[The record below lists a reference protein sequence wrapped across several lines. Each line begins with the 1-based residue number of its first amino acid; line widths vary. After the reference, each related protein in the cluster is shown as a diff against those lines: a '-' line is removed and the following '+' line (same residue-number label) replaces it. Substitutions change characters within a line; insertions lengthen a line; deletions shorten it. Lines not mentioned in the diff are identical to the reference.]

1 MINKINIENHFRG
14 NYSNFY
20 SKFLP
25 SLKTTGVNK
34 LMAICPFHDDRKPS
48 LSIDN
53 SSGLFHCFGCD
64 ASGSIF
70 DFYAKMNGLNT
81 KSDFPKILEGIAQD
95 FGITE
100 GHKTKKAKVV
110 ARYDYHDE
118 AGNLLFQQERL
129 EPKAFRFRRPD
140 RNRKWIYKKDD
151 VRIVPYHLPEII
163 KSADILIAEGEK
175 DADKLIALGF
185 TATTNPFGAGKW
197 PEDFG
202 EYFNDKNVTLIHD
215 NDEPGRQHMHKVANN
230 LQGHAASIRW
240 LDLPDLP
247 EKGDVS
253 DFIESFSSKEE
264 AAEKLAI
271 LIEGAEE
278 YKIPDTISDQTF
290 NPDAEQ
296 DSVDHSIEDDINN
309 VVQKYNEKHA
319 VIMVGGKCL
328 ILNEINDPAFNRPDI
343 SFSSTGDFKT
353 YYQNKKIQRIRNDK
367 VVQLRTA
374 DLWLD
379 STARKQYEGIVF
391 DPSQKSSSAYYNL
404 YRGLAVKPI
413 SGSWERMQK
422 HIHEIICSGD
432 DESFRY
438 VMAWLARIV
447 QDPGGKR
454 PGVVIVLRGKQG
466 TGKGCFANNFGAIFG
481 NHFLHIISYSLLAGR
496 FNSHF
501 KDALLVFVDEG
512 YWRGDKE
519 AEGAL
524 KGLVTEDYITI
535 EAKHKDA
542 FNIKNHANFIFASN
556 SDWIV
561 PASME
566 ERRFFTI
573 DVSDK
578 RIGDRPYFKS
588 LFGEMENGG
597 REAMLYDLLRYD
609 IHNYDLLTF
618 PRSEALADQI
628 LHSMSSVI
636 KFWFEQLRDGCF
648 SCRSEKLQEHAIAY
662 WPDSISCKVLYDLY
676 IDFAITIGERERP
689 IQRQFG
695 KQLKDVCPGIKRKKF
710 NREWH
715 YYLPEL
721 AVCRENFESK
731 IKNKFDWDSD
741 NDGTEGM
748 VEI

>member
-1 MINKINIENHFRG
+1 MDRKTIENYFGGDYTKLYSAYIPSIKNIG
-14 NYSNFY
+14 NEQMSA
-20 SKFLP
+20 L
-25 SLKTTGVNK
+25 
-34 LMAICPFHDDRKPS
+34 CPFHDDRNPS
-48 LSIDN
+48 LSIN
-53 SSGLFHCFGCD
+53 KTTGLFHCFGC
-64 ASGSIF
+64 GQEGNIY
-70 DFYAKMNGLNT
+70 DFYASINNLDT
-81 KSDFPKILEGIAQD
+81 KSDFPKILNGIAQE
-95 FGITE
+95 FGIPDSTRKE
-100 GHKTKKAKVV
+100 KPKVI
-110 ARYDYHDE
+110 ARYDYKDE
-118 AGNLLFQQERL
+118 SGNLLYQIEKFK
-129 EPKAFRFRRPD
+129 PKSFKIRQPD
-140 RNRKWIYKKDD
+140 GKGGWLYKKDN
-151 VRIVPYHLPEII
+151 VRIVPYHLPEIRNASKI
-163 KSADILIAEGEK
+163 IIVEGEK
-175 DADKLIALGF
+175 DADKLIALGI

-197 PEDFG
+197 LDDFRQ
-202 EYFNDKNVTLIHD
+202 YFEGKKVILISD
-215 NDEPGRQHMHKVANN
+215 NDEPGRQHMHKVANS
-230 LQGHAASIRW
+230 LQGQAASIRW

-247 EKGDVS
+247 EKGDIS

-278 YKIPDTISDQTF
+278 YKIPDIISDQTF
-290 NPDAEQ
+290 NSDSEQ
-296 DSVDHSIEDDINN
+296 NSAGNSIEDDINDA
-309 VVQKYNEKHA
+309 VQKYNEKHA

-328 ILNEINDPAFNRPDI
+328 ILNEIIDPTFDRPDI
-343 SFSSTGDFKT
+343 SFSSTHDFKT
-353 YYQNKKIQRIRNDK
+353 YYQNKKIQFIRNDK
-367 VVQLRTA
+367 VVHVRTA

-404 YRGLAVKPI
+404 YRGLAVKSI
-413 SGSWERMQK
+413 SGSWERMK
-422 HIHEIICSGD
+422 NHIHEIICSGD

-438 VMAWLARIV
+438 IMAWLARIV
-447 QDPGGKR
+447 QYPGGKR

-524 KGLVTEDYITI
+524 KGLITEDYITI

-578 RIGDRPYFKS
+578 RIGDRQYFKS
-588 LFGEMENGG
+588 LFEEMENGG

-609 IHNYDLLTF
+609 IRDYDLLTF

-648 SCRSEKLQEHAIAY
+648 SCRSEKLQEQAMGY
-662 WPDSISCKVLYDLY
+662 WPDSISCKTLYELY
-676 IDFAITIGERERP
+676 IDFAVTIGERERP

-721 AVCRENFESK
+721 SECRENFDSK

-741 NDGTEGM
+741 NDGAEGM
-748 VEI
+748 ATI